1 MEERLM
7 SEYIGKDAERYM
19 NTNTNWVA
27 AILGQS
33 IGPVWFFYR
42 KSYLLGFAFIIITL
56 IAGRI
61 ANAAG
66 IDKAYYIM
74 FFIYLFSANKLY
86 IWDVRRKVNKIIE
99 TNRNMSDDQLV
110 NLVREKGGTNGIA
123 AAIYVIAIVAIIVIL
138 YAVIFSAMAS
148 MLS

>member
-1 MEERLM
+1 MEERLI
-7 SEYIGKDAERYM
+7 SEYIGKDAERYI

-56 IAGRI
+56 IVGRI
-61 ANAAG
+61 ATALG
-66 IDKAYYIM
+66 IDQAYYIM

-86 IWDVRRKVNKIIE
+86 IWDVRRKVSKILE
-99 TNRNMSDDQLV
+99 TNGNIPQEQLV
-110 NLVREKGGTNGIA
+110 NIAREKGGTNGVA
-123 AAIYVIAIVAIIVIL
+123 AVIYVIAIVALIAIL
-138 YAVIFSAMAS
+138 YAMIYSAIVSMFS
-148 MLS
+148 

>member
-27 AILGQS
+27 ALLGQS

-56 IAGRI
+56 IVGRI
-61 ANAAG
+61 ASAVG
-66 IDKAYYIM
+66 INQAYYIM

-86 IWDVRRKVNKIIE
+86 IWDVRRKVNKILE

-123 AAIYVIAIVAIIVIL
+123 AAIYVIAIVAFIVIL
-138 YAVIFSAMAS
+138 YAMIFSAMAS
-148 MLS
+148 MFS